1 MKPLL
6 LFLSLLFN
14 TCLTAQLNIRVTIT
28 NDQGNLKFESVYTEE
43 GSPLPLETDEAKKKA
58 IKKGGS
64 LTLHLDESIPQL
76 NYQAKKNNTA
86 GSRVDLHS
94 QTGVFRT
101 GNDLI
106 FNFDNAGKL
115 KKHDSLKQNLT
126 NPSLSLENF
135 QIDLFSEHLSK
146 RTLATDTLVP
156 FAMLTAT
163 SELPVT
169 PKCDCDEKYSSLKS
183 KGTLVLIYD
192 FECERFFRRKKDGTE
207 EEISIGRL
215 RMKHG
220 QQLRLLIRNVNRYI
234 YDVGISADQYDY
246 DSEVP
251 ALLNEFFFSDS
262 SKIFSKLSDAA
273 KESFSVKESEY
284 KSYYED
290 FNKALSNLLENLN
303 DLKAKRLKAYMK
315 CETFDCCKAKDWET
329 EFKDLLNTL
338 SYLQTT
344 AINLRT
350 QLLAEG
356 SKEEIIENIS
366 LNREDY
372 LECRKTIQN
381 FEKLNRE
388 ANKKIA
394 ALREKND
401 TAGIRK
407 INEEIKNA
415 EKDICKNP
423 DELNSALRKEM
434 DKLATLVGIDSLLK
448 LIPSENAI
456 TELFLFSNNIIR
468 EHGEFRAPPIP
479 AKGNLIGLTIHIRP
493 NDTSLAKRYATYPLK
508 TDSIGTDIPVIWK
521 PFVSFSSGS
530 YVTFGNTLYNKTYQ
544 WQPLPAGNN
553 TVSDSAKFVL
563 AESGYSS
570 PSAGFAALVNLE
582 TEFLPG
588 LGFGISGGV
597 GLTIEEKPRLSYLGG
612 GSLFIGGQRQL
623 VLTAGIAAMQI
634 NKLANNMQAV
644 FDQGITYTYR
654 PEIQYYKQLK
664 TGGFIALTY
673 TPFKTVKKRVSNSN

>member
-6 LFLSLLFN
+6 LFLYLLFS
-14 TCLTAQLNIRVTIT
+14 TCLSAQLNIRVIIK
-28 NDQGNLKFESVYTEE
+28 NDQGNLKIESVYTKE
-43 GSPLPLETDEAKKKA
+43 GNPTPLESDEAKKKA
-58 IKKGGS
+58 MEKGGS
-64 LTLHLDESIPQL
+64 LTLQLDESISQL
-76 NYQAKKNNTA
+76 KYHVKKA
-86 GSRVDLHS
+86 MRDGSRVNLND
-94 QTGVFRT
+94 QTGVFRS

-106 FNFDNAGKL
+106 FKFDKNGKL
-115 KKHDSLKQNLT
+115 GKHDSLNINQD
-126 NPSLSLENF
+126 NPPVSLENF
-135 QIDLFSEHLSK
+135 QIDFFSEHFTK
-146 RTLATDTLVP
+146 HTLTTDSLVP
-156 FAMLTAT
+156 FARAT
-163 SELPVT
+163 VNHENSAI
-169 PKCDCDEKYSSLKS
+169 PKCDCDEKYSSQKS

-192 FECERFFRRKKDGTE
+192 FECERFFRKKKDGSE
-207 EEISIGRL
+207 EEISIGKL

-246 DSEVP
+246 DSQVP
-251 ALLNEFFFSDS
+251 TLLNEFFFSDS
-262 SKIFSKLSDAA
+262 SKIFSTLSDAA
-273 KESFSVKESEY
+273 KQSFSSNESEY

-290 FNKALSNLLENLN
+290 FNKALRNLLENLN
-303 DLKAKRLKAYMK
+303 DLKTKRLKAYMK
-315 CETFDCCKAKDWET
+315 CETFDCCEARDWET

-356 SKEEIIENIS
+356 SKEEIIENVN
-366 LNREDY
+366 LYREDY
-372 LECRKTIQN
+372 LECRKTIRN
-381 FEKLNRE
+381 FEKLKRE

-394 ALREKND
+394 ALSAKND

-415 EKDICKNP
+415 EKDICQNS
-423 DELNSALRKEM
+423 DELNSTLRNEM

-448 LIPSENAI
+448 LIPPENAI

-479 AKGNLIGLTIHIRP
+479 AKGNLIDITIHIRP
-493 NDTSLAKRYATYPLK
+493 NDTSLAKRYAAYPLK
-508 TDSIGTDIPVIWK
+508 TDSISTDIPVIWK

-530 YVTFGNTLYNKTYQ
+530 YVTFGNSLYNKTYQ

-588 LGFGISGGV
+588 LGIGLSGGV

-612 GSLFIGGQRQL
+612 GSLFIGRQRQL
-623 VLTAGIAAMQI
+623 VLTAGIAVMQV